1 MLSREVAMH
10 NLMTVALVLLLLT
23 GCAVGPDYRAP
34 SSPEPEGFSEGRKMV
49 ASDAGRQLFWQGFR
63 DPMLDDLIN
72 QALAANH
79 TLEGAIAKYERSAA
93 LLYGAQRDQ
102 WPSITASAMAAEQH
116 LADIERSPPGTGPN
130 RVQRYQAG
138 IAASWEL
145 DMFGRLRRASEAQRA
160 ELEATGADLGTIQ
173 VALVGQLA
181 SSYFELRGLQQ
192 QYQVALQSVA
202 LRQQSLDIVE
212 AQVQAGRSTEFD
224 QVRARAQLERNRAEL
239 STLQA
244 NMRAAMHRIAILVGQ
259 PPTALVDTLTAVGA
273 LPDTLPVIPVD
284 SPGEVLRRRPDVAAA
299 ERRLAAATA
308 RIGVATADLYP
319 RFTLSGFLGTLAS
332 DTSDL
337 FASSGETR
345 SVALGIDWTFLDHG
359 KVRARIEAAGAES
372 RAALA
377 SYQQTVLEALEE
389 TETRL
394 VRYRRAQERE
404 ERLALA
410 VTNAEKAVELARAR
424 YEQGFVG
431 YFEVLAAEQ
440 EFTEVRDEAVR
451 SRTAVVLTMV
461 DVYRSMAGQPG

>member
-1 MLSREVAMH
+1 
-10 NLMTVALVLLLLT
+10 
-23 GCAVGPDYRAP
+23 
-34 SSPEPEGFSEGRKMV
+34 MV
-49 ASDAGRQLFWQGFR
+49 ASDAGQQLFWQGFR
-63 DPMLDDLIN
+63 DPMLDDLID

-102 WPSITASAMAAEQH
+102 WPSITASAMAAEQQ
-116 LADIERSPPGTGPN
+116 LADIERSPPGTGPD

-284 SPGEVLRRRPDVAAA
+284 SPGEVLRRRPDIAAA